1 MRRLARRVGVG
12 LAIILGALVIA
23 IVATARPGDA
33 ALYPPAAGAPSIQ
46 ILISHN
52 GYHSGVLVP
61 REAVAALAGRSGYG
75 ALIAV
80 TTRFA
85 AYRWIEIGRGEEAF
99 YREVPTPGA
108 AVLHPGVALRALFRP
123 SNAAVLHVVGAYDPR
138 LAFPDAHLAALDLSE
153 PGFARLVARLD
164 ASFARDDS
172 GLPQDL
178 GPGLYGP
185 SRFYRAV
192 GTFNAVHV
200 CTRWVAD
207 LLDAAGVP
215 TAPVLAVMPQGLFLD
230 LAVRSG
236 LTALPQSRS
245 Q

>member
-1 MRRLARRVGVG
+1 MRKLASRLGVG
-12 LAIILGALVIA
+12 LAVILGALVIA
-23 IVATARPGDA
+23 VVVTARPGDS
-33 ALYPPAAGAPSIQ
+33 ALYPPAAGAPTVE

-52 GYHSGVLVP
+52 GYHSGVLLP
-61 REAVAALAGRSGYG
+61 RDAVAALAGRRGFG

-108 AVLHPGVALRALFRP
+108 AMLRPSVALRALFRP
-123 SNAAVLHVVGAYDPR
+123 GNAAVLHVVGAYEPR
-138 LAFPDAHLAALDLSE
+138 IAFPDAHMAALTLSE
-153 PGFARLVARLD
+153 AGFERLVAKVD

-172 GLPQDL
+172 GLPQDR

-185 SRFYRAV
+185 SRFYGAA
-192 GTFNAVHV
+192 GTFNVLHV

-236 LTALPQSRS
+236 LTALPHS
-245 Q
+245 

>member
-1 MRRLARRVGVG
+1 MRKLARRVGVG
-12 LAIILGALVIA
+12 LAIILGAFV
-23 IVATARPGDA
+23 VAVVVTARPGDA
-33 ALYPPAAGAPSIQ
+33 ALYPPAAGAPSVQ

-52 GYHSGVLVP
+52 GYHSGVLLP
-61 REAVAALAGRSGYG
+61 REAVAGLASRHGYG

-80 TTRFA
+80 TTRFS
-85 AYRWIEIGRGEEAF
+85 AYRWLEIGRGEEAF

-108 AVLHPGVALRALFRP
+108 AVIHAGVALRALLRP
-123 SNAAVLHVVGAYDPR
+123 GNPAVLHVVGAYDPR
-138 LAFPDAHLAALDLSE
+138 IAFPEAHLAALDLSE
-153 PGFARLVARLD
+153 PGFERLVAALE

-172 GLPQDL
+172 GLPQDH

-185 SRFYRAV
+185 SRFFGAV
-192 GTFNAVHV
+192 GSFNVLHV

-230 LAVRSG
+230 LTVRSG
-236 LTALPQSRS
+236 LTALPRP
-245 Q
+245 

>member
-1 MRRLARRVGVG
+1 MRKLAGRVGVG

-23 IVATARPGDA
+23 IMATARPGDA
-33 ALYPPAAGAPSIQ
+33 ALYPPAAGAPSVR

-52 GYHSGVLVP
+52 GYHSGVLLP
-61 REAVAALAGRSGYG
+61 RAAVAALASRNGHG

-99 YREVPTPGA
+99 YREVPTVGA
-108 AVLHPGVALRALFRP
+108 AAIHPGVALRALLRP
-123 SNAAVLHVVGAYDPR
+123 GNAPVLHVVGAYDPR
-138 LAFPDAHLAALDLSE
+138 IAFPEAHMAALDLSE

-164 ASFARDDS
+164 ASFARDNN
-172 GLPQDL
+172 GLPEDR

-185 SRFYRAV
+185 SRFYGAT
-192 GTFNAVHV
+192 GTFNVLHV

-230 LAVRSG
+230 LTVRAG
-236 LTALPQSRS
+236 LTALPPS
-245 Q
+245 